1 MNDLRGPAAGA
12 GRTSASTVVRDVSLV
27 DAAVVLDDGVLE
39 GLPEL
44 LRGLV
49 LLVRVVGGCCATAGW
64 GASARY
70 RGGAGSVEFGGCAQP
85 GGSDRRDHFDWL
97 GLVLEIE
104 NGCLVGG
111 WEVIGCFCEEQ
122 GCIDCN
128 V

>member
-12 GRTSASTVVRDVSLV
+12 GRASASAVVRDVGLV

-39 GLPEL
+39 RLPEL

-70 RGGAGSVEFGGCAQP
+70 RGGAGSVEVGGCAQP
-85 GGSDRRDHFDWL
+85 GGSDSRDHFDWL
-97 GLVLEIE
+97 GW
-104 NGCLVGG
+104 VGLG
-111 WEVIGCFCEEQ
+111 WFWR
-122 GCIDCN
+122 
-128 V
+128 